1 MRENVLCHTSN
12 ILVRRLA
19 ELELLILQTLIS
31 LEDKN
36 AS

>member
-1 MRENVLCHTSN
+1 VLCHASN
-12 ILVRRLA
+12 VLVQRLA